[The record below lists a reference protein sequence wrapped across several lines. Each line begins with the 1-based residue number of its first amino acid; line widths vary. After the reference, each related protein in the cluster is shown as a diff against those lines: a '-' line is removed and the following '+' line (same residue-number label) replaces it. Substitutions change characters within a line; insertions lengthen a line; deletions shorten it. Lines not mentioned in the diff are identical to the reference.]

1 MGKERCRNLEIE
13 KRVSEWETQENARLT
28 TLHADAKAQSEAREQ
43 ALAVE
48 KARKCEEF
56 RDECAARAEQQ
67 RKDAELNRKRAE
79 NIRRKEEERVA
90 KAALKAQ
97 ELKQD
102 STAKSQATVK
112 AFAERTVPAEMSL
125 VSVLTQAPVETHYSH
140 FGASVG
146 GIL

>member
-1 MGKERCRNLEIE
+1 MG
-13 KRVSEWETQENARLT
+13 
-28 TLHADAKAQSEAREQ
+28 
-43 ALAVE
+43 

-56 RDECAARAEQQ
+56 RQDTASRAEKQ
-67 RKDAELNRKRAE
+67 RRDEELNRKREE

-102 STAKSQATVK
+102 AIAKSQTTVK